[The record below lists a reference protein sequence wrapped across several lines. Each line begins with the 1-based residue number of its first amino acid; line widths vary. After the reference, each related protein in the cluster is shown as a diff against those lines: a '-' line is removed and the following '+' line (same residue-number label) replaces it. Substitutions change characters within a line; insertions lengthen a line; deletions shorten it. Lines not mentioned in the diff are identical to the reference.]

1 MGRSFSRRLQCGE
14 SWAGTGT
21 TRSVP
26 SPSLEAEK
34 PQDCR
39 KRAEPTRVR
48 ETVEA
53 GLVERGQAS
62 AFAELRW
69 GGRPSLEPERG
80 SGFDWAEITDG
91 DTGRGVCDRPYWA
104 NVKGRTA
111 CLMWKAVW
119 ARNAGNL
126 QASNLGPRGDR
137 RRADPLD
144 SRLLKVV
151 EGRGFL
157 FKKKKKKKKGVCV
170 CEACSTSQ

>member
-1 MGRSFSRRLQCGE
+1 M
-14 SWAGTGT
+14 
-21 TRSVP
+21 
-26 SPSLEAEK
+26 EAEN

-39 KRAEPTRVR
+39 KWAEPTRVR

-62 AFAELRW
+62 AFSELRW

-111 CLMWKAVW
+111 CLMWEAVW

-126 QASNLGPRGDR
+126 QARNLGPRGDR

-157 FKKKKKKKKGVCV
+157 LKKKKKGCACV
-170 CEACSTSQ
+170 RLAALANEKRGRAEPVQEAASRDRALRGGACVPESG